1 MKKYTRTINYFL
13 IVYSLLGY
21 CAGSSGAVH
30 NVVLIDVYLDLE
42 NPGGQDFG
50 WGRIEGLL
58 REQRGSVY
66 EHQGAE
72 VDGSCHSKEG
82 SK

>member
-1 MKKYTRTINYFL
+1 MVLRYRT
-13 IVYSLLGY
+13 

-42 NPGGQDFG
+42 NPGGSGF
-50 WGRIEGLL
+50 WAGRTGGLL
-58 REQRGSVY
+58 GEQKGSVY

-72 VDGSCHSKEG
+72 VDGS
-82 SK
+82 